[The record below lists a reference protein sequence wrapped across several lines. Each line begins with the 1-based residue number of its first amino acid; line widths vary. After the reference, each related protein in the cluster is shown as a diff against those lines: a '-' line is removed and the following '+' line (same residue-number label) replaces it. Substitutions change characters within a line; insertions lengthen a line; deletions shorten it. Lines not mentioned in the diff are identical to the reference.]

1 MQKLLEAK
9 LHKDDEIALNLL
21 KTVYHIAKQE
31 IPKDEMRHMV
41 NYASL
46 LRVDLS
52 KAPKNWSLFLTA
64 FPK

>member
-1 MQKLLEAK
+1 
-9 LHKDDEIALNLL
+9 
-21 KTVYHIAKQE
+21 
-31 IPKDEMRHMV
+31 MV

-64 FPK
+64 FPKWKTVFGVYIGHFFTEASKMGEQKAVKTRLFEGKG